1 MRPTNGGPGSRRGM
15 TGDVIADH
23 IRHPGRRRH
32 QTARVATRF
41 VLGRD
46 LDGKRRTDAR
56 WSSPG
61 TQTTEPYGQAS
72 RWASQTHRR
81 RAKVRNGALVGLFL
95 LVAGGVVS
103 PADTATT
110 VRVMVWL
117 LGAALVWVVVE
128 KCRRWSHV
136 QTYIVRPA
144 AGLAD
149 MLGIPRRTDPRLWVH
164 VPTDHRTNP
173 DKQVTIDLL
182 GGYTATAAQQKH
194 HASVAAKLF
203 HMDSP
208 DWGINYESSPPVMWF
223 RACPQPPQLVL
234 FEQVRE
240 LAEATPYE
248 EFLFGLGSRMSP
260 FSTSLTE
267 DSPHVLASMGPGG
280 GKSQFGKWMALQAIR
295 KGSRVMIIDIVK
307 RGASHKWAKGVRGV
321 EIYRTPAAAHTALLE
336 LSELVETRCESY
348 WNHGETGDDQQVLLI
363 IEESNRTIRKLQSYW
378 TLGLGQTKTSEA
390 VLAIEGILCVGRE
403 AKVNAVTFGQR
414 MSAQASGGG
423 DARETYG
430 VRVGNRYSRQTARM
444 LFDCNPLPPS
454 PKEPG
459 RVQVVIGQTATQIQL
474 PYLPDDD
481 PAPLE
486 WALAGAQVEV
496 GESGT
501 RTVRDLGKP
510 ADSEVGKP
518 ARAGITHLTV
528 VPDPSQELVT
538 LSQAAVRLEMPR
550 KALANA
556 RDRDPEFPAS
566 RGADGQTLL
575 YRMAE
580 ISRWAPNRE
589 RRGDVTGGAS

>member
-32 QTARVATRF
+32 QTTRVITRF

-56 WSSPG
+56 WGSPG

-72 RWASQTHRR
+72 RWASQTHSR
-81 RAKVRNGALVGLFL
+81 RAKVRNGALVGVFL
-95 LVAGGVVS
+95 LVVGFVVS

-128 KCRRWSHV
+128 KSRRWSHV

-240 LAEATPYE
+240 LAEATPAG
-248 EFLFGLGSRMSP
+248 EFLLGLGSRMAP
-260 FSTSLTE
+260 FSVSLAE
-267 DSPHVLASMGPGG
+267 DSPHVLASIGSGG
-280 GKSQFGKWMALQAIR
+280 GKSNFGKWVALQALR
-295 KGSRVMIIDIVK
+295 RGARVVIIDIVK
-307 RGASHKWAKGVRGV
+307 RGASHKWAKGVPGV
-321 EIYRTPAAAHTALLE
+321 EIYRNPATAHTALLDFT
-336 LSELVETRCESY
+336 ELVETRCESY
-348 WNHGETGDDQQVLLI
+348 WHHGTTGGDQQILLI
-363 IEESNRTIRKLQSYW
+363 IEESNRTLRKLQSYW
-378 TLGLGQTKTSEA
+378 VNELAGKKTSEA
-390 VLAIEGILCVGRE
+390 ILGIEAILCVGRE
-403 AKVNAVTFGQR
+403 AGVNAVTVGQR
-414 MSAQASGGG
+414 MSAAASGGG
-423 DARETYG
+423 DARENYG
-430 VRVGNRYSRQTARM
+430 VRLGNRFSRQTARM
-444 LFDCNPLPPS
+444 LFGDCNPLPRNVTD
-454 PKEPG
+454 PG
-459 RVQVVIGQTATQIQL
+459 LVQVVIGQTATPVQL
-474 PYLPDDD
+474 PKLPDDD

-486 WALAGAQVEV
+486 WALAGADLLGVRDT
-496 GESGT
+496 GEQGQAIP
-501 RTVRDLGKP
+501 RDLGNKP
-510 ADSEVGKP
+510 VHDTGRVIQLPVIRTVSLAEASAELGLTVTQLRN
-518 ARAGITHLTV
+518 ARA
-528 VPDPSQELVT
+528 
-538 LSQAAVRLEMPR
+538 
-550 KALANA
+550 
-556 RDRDPEFPAS
+556 RDPEFPADRDS
-566 RGADGQTLL
+566 RGQQKL
-575 YRMAE
+575 YRLDE
-580 ISRWAPNRE
+580 LRRWEQNRA
-589 RRGDVTGGAS
+589 RGSQATEQESGDGS